1 VHPTI
6 VHGIVRHI
14 FAWLIAA
21 GVFGPFLLG
30 IADSSF
36 LFLPF
41 GNDLLVIVLA
51 ARDHAHVP
59 FYVVSAAIGSMTGV
73 FLLDLVCRKGGEQGL
88 KGMMKPGRFE
98 YFKRRMAN
106 RAGVA
111 IGVASL
117 APPPFPFTLVVA
129 SASAF
134 GYPRRRLLGL
144 VLIMRAV
151 RFSILGLLAIR
162 YERGILRI
170 AEAPLTTEIMIG
182 FIVLC
187 AIGSGYQVLQWIRRS
202 RQPSRRRPAGP
213 LESVR

>member
-1 VHPTI
+1 M
-6 VHGIVRHI
+6 VRHV
-14 FAWLIAA
+14 FTWLLHA
-21 GVFGPFLLG
+21 GMLGPFLLG

-51 ARDHAHVP
+51 ARHHSELP
-59 FYVVSAAIGSMTGV
+59 WYVLTASLGSMTGV

-88 KGMMKPGRFE
+88 KGMMKAGRFE
-98 YFKRRMAN
+98 YFKRRMSN
-106 RAGVA
+106 RAGIA

-144 VLIMRAV
+144 VLVARAV
-151 RFSILGLLAIR
+151 RFTILGLLAIR
-162 YERGILRI
+162 YGRSILRI
-170 AEAPLTTEIMIG
+170 AEAPETTWIMVG

-187 AIGSGYQVLQWIRRS
+187 AIGSAFQVLQWARRS
-202 RQPSRRRPAGP
+202 RQPGRGRGLQEAHGS
-213 LESVR
+213 